1 MFKMSPVCTHACSQS
16 LSPLADSQVNDVLL
30 HTMPDVV
37 ETLLQLIDVVDARFI
52 HPLLH
57 DAPDLVVDVIQVWIV
72 GRSEVRTNE
81 VSQASLSA
89 ATGWYYGR
97 DVPERCLAGRQTC
110 RLPPVWLRQQDI
122 AVVLAI
128 NFHSGVD
135 KHRVNSYDGLNLRIF
150 GFNKFP
156 G

>member
-1 MFKMSPVCTHACSQS
+1 MQARCQS

-81 VSQASLSA
+81 VSQASLSLQQLD
-89 ATGWYYGR
+89 GIMG
-97 DVPERCLAGRQTC
+97 VMC
-110 RLPPVWLRQQDI
+110 RS
-122 AVVLAI
+122 AVLLE
-128 NFHSGVD
+128 D
-135 KHRVNSYDGLNLRIF
+135 KHVACHLF
-150 GFNKFP
+150 G
-156 G
+156 